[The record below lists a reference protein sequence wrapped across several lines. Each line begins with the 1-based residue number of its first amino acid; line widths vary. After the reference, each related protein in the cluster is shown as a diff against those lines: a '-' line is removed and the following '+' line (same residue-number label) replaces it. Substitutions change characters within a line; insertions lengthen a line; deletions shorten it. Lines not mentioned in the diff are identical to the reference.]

1 MGGKRRRGRPVIDII
16 KRLVRAAQT
25 LRREKGRGATT
36 EELAAALDLSRR
48 EVDAAIKVAKGMV
61 LMELP
66 AEEQDDEARESGGTP
81 EGGFT
86 AREERVL
93 CMRFGIRLE
102 IDPALE
108 RLGRQL
114 LETRKRVR
122 DLEQKAAREP
132 QDPEAS

>member
-1 MGGKRRRGRPVIDII
+1 MIDVIN
-16 KRLVRAAQT
+16 RLVRAGQT
-25 LRREKGRGATT
+25 LRRENGRGASAA
-36 EELAAALDLSRR
+36 ELAAALDLPRR

-66 AEEQDDEARESGGTP
+66 AAEQDDEAHDPSGSP
-81 EGGFT
+81 DGGLT

-114 LETRKRVR
+114 LETRKRIR
-122 DLEQKAAREP
+122 ALEEKAARETR
-132 QDPEAS
+132 DPDAS

>member
-1 MGGKRRRGRPVIDII
+1 MIDVIS
-16 KRLVRAAQT
+16 RLVRAGQT
-25 LRREKGRGATT
+25 LRRENGRGASSAD
-36 EELAAALDLSRR
+36 LAAALDLPQH
-48 EVDAAIKVAKGMV
+48 EVDSAIKVAKGMV

-66 AEEQDDEARESGGTP
+66 TAEQDEEAQDSGGSP
-81 EGGFT
+81 DGGLT

-114 LETRKRVR
+114 LETRKRIR
-122 DLEQKAAREP
+122 ALEEKAARET
-132 QDPEAS
+132 QDPDAS

>member
-1 MGGKRRRGRPVIDII
+1 MIDVIN
-16 KRLVRAAQT
+16 RLVRAGQT
-25 LRREKGRGATT
+25 LRRENGCGASAA
-36 EELAAALDLSRR
+36 ELAAALDLPQH

-61 LMELP
+61 RMELP
-66 AEEQDDEARESGGTP
+66 PEEQDDELRNPDGSPDGGL
-81 EGGFT
+81 T

-114 LETRKRVR
+114 LETRKRIR
-122 DLEQKAAREP
+122 ALEQKAAPKP
-132 QDPEAS
+132 QDPDAS

>member
-1 MGGKRRRGRPVIDII
+1 MIDVIN
-16 KRLVRAAQT
+16 RLVRTGQR
-25 LRREKGRGATT
+25 LRRETGQGATAD
-36 EELAAALDLSRR
+36 EMAAVLELPRH
-48 EVDAAIKVAKGMV
+48 EVDAALKIARGMV

-66 AEEQDDEARESGGTP
+66 AHEQDDEVREDDRSP
-81 EGGFT
+81 EAGLT

-114 LETRKRVR
+114 LETRKRIR
-122 DLEQKAAREP
+122 ALEEKAARET
-132 QDPEAS
+132 QDPDAS

>member
-1 MGGKRRRGRPVIDII
+1 MIDII
-16 KRLVRAAQT
+16 NRLVRAGQT
-25 LRREKGRGATT
+25 LRRENGRGASAA
-36 EELAAALDLSRR
+36 ELAAALDLPQR

-66 AEEQDDEARESGGTP
+66 ADDQDDEMRNPSGSP
-81 EGGFT
+81 DGGFT

-114 LETRKRVR
+114 LETRKRIR
-122 DLEQKAAREP
+122 ALEEKAARET
-132 QDPEAS
+132 QDPDAS